1 MPTISKY
8 VTEATIFSGIETIM
22 AESNDFDELQY
33 IWKEWH
39 EKSGR
44 LMQTDYQQF
53 MQISNEAAIANGFTD
68 TGDMWRFEYEYDDLQ
83 TSMMG
88 LWEVVK
94 PLYDELHTYVL
105 HELYTLYGPDKID
118 IDDPLIPAHLLG
130 NMWAQSWVN
139 LYERI
144 KPFPEASDIDV
155 TSQMVDQGYTP
166 MKMFEIAD
174 KFYTDLGLASNE
186 MSYNGQS
193 IIEQPTDRLIV
204 CHASAWDFCD
214 GEDFR
219 IKQCTLVN
227 MNHFVT
233 VHHEMGHIQYY
244 IQYKDQPLPFRSG
257 ANPGFHEAVGDV
269 IALSVATPQH
279 LQKVSYVK

>member
-1 MPTISKY
+1 
-8 VTEATIFSGIETIM
+8 M
-22 AESNDFDELQY
+22 AESNDFDELLY

-44 LMQTDYQQF
+44 LMPALYQQY
-53 MQISNEAAIANGFTD
+53 MEISNEAAIANGFMD

-83 TSMMG
+83 TSMME

-105 HELYTLYGPDKID
+105 HELFTLYGPDKID
-118 IDDPLIPAHLLG
+118 INDPLIPAHLLG

-155 TSQMVDQGYTP
+155 TSQMVEQNYEPIT
-166 MKMFEIAD
+166 MFQTAD

-186 MSYNGQS
+186 MSYSGQS
-193 IIEQPTDRLIV
+193 IIVQPTDRLIV
-204 CHASAWDFCD
+204 CHASAWDFCN

-233 VHHEMGHIQYY
+233 VHHEMGHIQYD
-244 IQYKDQPLPFRSG
+244 IQYKDQPIPFRSG

-279 LQKVSYVK
+279 LEKVCAIKIA